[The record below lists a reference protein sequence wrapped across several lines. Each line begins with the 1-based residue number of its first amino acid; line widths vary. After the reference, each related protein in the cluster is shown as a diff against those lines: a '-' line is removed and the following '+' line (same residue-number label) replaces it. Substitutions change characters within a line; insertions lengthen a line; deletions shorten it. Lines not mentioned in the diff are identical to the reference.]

1 MKKIL
6 ILLSAAFLLTCC
18 SRHSQLSTDVAIPL
32 PTMGWSS
39 WNTYR
44 VNISDSL
51 IMSQADAMVATGLK
65 DAGYNHINIDDGYF
79 GGRDTET
86 GQLLI
91 HPTRFP
97 GGMKPVVDHI
107 HSLGLKAGIY
117 SDAGSNTC
125 GNYYDRDTIARGV
138 GFYGHDQQDADFFFK
153 ELGFDFIKVDFC
165 GGNAPQ
171 NVDRLA
177 LEPQERYTAIR
188 RAIDAT
194 GRTDV
199 RLNVCRWDFP
209 GIWVRDIATSWRISH
224 DISDRWIAVYSII
237 RQSLYLSAYAG
248 GGHYNDMDM
257 LEVGRSL
264 SAEEDKTHFG
274 LWCIM
279 ASPLL
284 IGCDLTTLR
293 PETLELL
300 TNPELIALNQ
310 DPLGLQAYVAAHEG
324 NTYVLVKDIEE
335 RFGRTRAVAFFNPS
349 SETVHMSAD
358 LVDLELDG
366 AVSVR
371 DLFARQDLGEVSG
384 NLEVDVPA
392 HGTRIFRLT
401 AQERLE
407 RVRYEAETAWLSDYQ
422 ELYNNRVFQTATYS
436 PDEAC
441 SGRMCVTQLGYKP
454 TNDLQWREVYSRNGG
469 EYSFTLRCLSPEA
482 RTIYLSVGS
491 GVAREVKVPA
501 AADWQDVELTI
512 TLEPGVNVVCLRN
525 DRGPMPDVD
534 YADIKPVRLEHTS
547 RG

>member
-1 MKKIL
+1 MRKIL
-6 ILLSAAFLLTCC
+6 ILLSAAILLTCC
-18 SRHSQLSTDVAIPL
+18 SRHSQLPTDAAIQL

-79 GGRDTET
+79 GGRDAET

-177 LEPQERYTAIR
+177 LDPQERYAAIR

-407 RVRYEAETAWLSDYQ
+407 RVRYEAETAWVSDYQ

-469 EYSFTLRCLSPEA
+469 EYRFTLRCLSPEA
-482 RTIYLSVGS
+482 RTIYLTVGS

>member
-1 MKKIL
+1 MIHLKHKPL
-6 ILLSAAFLLTCC
+6 LVALPLAILLNCC
-18 SRHSQLSTDVAIPL
+18 TEQVQKQPDNAIQL

-44 VNISDSL
+44 VHISDSL

-79 GGRDTET
+79 GGRDAAT
-86 GQLLI
+86 GRLLI

-107 HSLGLKAGIY
+107 HALGLKAGIY
-117 SDAGSNTC
+117 SDAGTNTC

-171 NVDRLA
+171 NTDRLA
-177 LEPQERYTAIR
+177 LDPQLRYTAIR
-188 RAIDAT
+188 RASDAT
-194 GRTDV
+194 GRPEV

-209 GIWVRDIATSWRISH
+209 GVWVRDIATSWRISH
-224 DISDRWIAVYSII
+224 DISDRWWSLLSII
-237 RQSLYLSAYAG
+237 RQNLYLSAYAG

-264 SAEEDKTHFG
+264 SAEEDRTHFG

-293 PETLELL
+293 PGTLALL
-300 TNPELIALNQ
+300 TNPELIALDQ

-324 NTYVLVKDIEE
+324 DTYVLVKDVKE

-349 SETVHMSAD
+349 EESVCIGID
-358 LVDLELDG
+358 LLNLELSG
-366 AVSVR
+366 PVAVR
-371 DLFARQDLGEVSG
+371 DLFECRDLGEVSG
-384 NLEVDVPA
+384 RLEADVPA

-401 AQERLE
+401 GKERLE

-422 ELYNNRVFQTATYS
+422 ELYNNRVFQTAAYT

-441 SGRMCVTQLGYKP
+441 SGRMAVTQLGYKP
-454 TNDLQWREVYSRNGG
+454 TNDLQWRDVYSRQGG
-469 EYSFTLRCLSPEA
+469 DYRLTLRCFAPEE
-482 RTIYLSVGS
+482 RTIYLSVGP
-491 GVAREVKVPA
+491 GPAREIKVPA
-501 AADWQDVELTI
+501 AAGWQDVALTLR
-512 TLEPGVNVVCLRN
+512 LESGVNVVCLRN
-525 DRGPMPDVD
+525 DRGPLPDID
-534 YADIKPVRLEHTS
+534 YADISPA
-547 RG
+547 

>member
-1 MKKIL
+1 MKKIF
-6 ILLSAAFLLTCC
+6 ILLSSAILLTCC
-18 SRHSQLSTDVAIPL
+18 SERPHPEVSIQL

-65 DAGYNHINIDDGYF
+65 AAGYDHINIDDGYF
-79 GGRDTET
+79 GGRDEAT

-117 SDAGSNTC
+117 SDAGTNTC

-138 GFYGHDQQDADFFFK
+138 GFYGHDQQDADYFFK

-177 LEPQERYTAIR
+177 LDPQERYVAIR

-194 GRTDV
+194 GRSDV

-224 DISDRWIAVYSII
+224 DISDRWIALLSII
-237 RQSLYLSAYAG
+237 RQNLYLSAYAG

-310 DPLGLQAYVAAHEG
+310 DPLGLQAYVAAHEAK
-324 NTYVLVKDIEE
+324 TYVLVKDVEE
-335 RFGRTRAVAFFNPS
+335 RFGLSRAVAFFNPS
-349 SETVHMSAD
+349 EEPARISAE
-358 LVDLELDG
+358 LSDLELGG

-371 DLFARQDLGEVSG
+371 DVFARQDLGEVRG
-384 NLEVDVPA
+384 RLEADVPA

-401 AQERLE
+401 GQQRLE

-436 PDEAC
+436 HDEAC
-441 SGRMCVTQLGYKP
+441 SGRMSVTQLGYKP
-454 TNDLQWREVYSRNGG
+454 TNDLQWRDVYSRNGG
-469 EYSFTLRCLSPEA
+469 EYRLTLRCLSPES

-491 GVAREVKVPA
+491 GVAREVRVPA
-501 AADWQDVELTI
+501 SADWQDVELTL
-512 TLEPGVNVVCLRN
+512 TLEPGMNIVCLRN
-525 DRGPMPDVD
+525 DRGPMPDID
-534 YADIKPVRLEHTS
+534 YADVEPLE
-547 RG
+547 